1 MISDV
6 LPSAS
11 VLITDAVLLFTV
23 DKAALASASFFAI
36 SLLSTG
42 DCVDEAAV
50 VAVDVFV
57 VAAAVAVLVNKDEE
71 AVLATVL

>member
-11 VLITDAVLLFTV
+11 VLITDAVLLFTD

-42 DCVDEAAV
+42 DCVDETAV
-50 VAVDVFV
+50 VAVAVFV
-57 VAAAVAVLVNKDEE
+57 VAAVAVLVNKDEE

>member
-57 VAAAVAVLVNKDEE
+57 VAAVAVLVNKDEE